1 MISGKRCFVARRGV
15 PKVLQDLLQNYA
27 SNEFLKNVGI
37 RSSFCLFARQFCH
50 IFSFHHT
57 FHTTAIKE
65 RGLIS
70 HDDKHQPPRLLV
82 VQPRVYPKQY
92 LDVKLQ
98 EALRLA
104 DSLEE
109 LRGDA
114 NASARDARRLPPH
127 VVVQNPENGTSK
139 KHRKRVR
146 ADAYFGGGT
155 VESIRAHVL
164 ANDSQQERLDAV
176 FVNASLTA
184 VQQRNLERSWG
195 KPVLD
200 RVGLIIEIFSA
211 HAESKEAR
219 LQVELAA
226 LNYKRSRLVRIS
238 SKEGR
243 RTFGMDS
250 EAEVVSARGRGTG
263 GQGFIS
269 GAGETEIQL
278 QRRRQKVILSDTV
291 GFISDLPIQ
300 LVEAFHSTLE
310 EVVEADFLLHV
321 IDSSAPNADEQRATV
336 LKVLED
342 IGVSKEKFKS
352 HTIEVW
358 NKVDLLEITNT
369 TNSMDSL
376 KIEEAKRKTPLLA
389 LGSTLLEDK
398 SSLNGENMQEE
409 HEVEMPAFVLEN
421 ETPPNTEASMKES
434 VVNEGISWSHEGI
447 PCVST
452 SAVEG
457 TGLQELLNLLDENFI
472 NATNYSE
479 IGT

>member
-1 MISGKRCFVARRGV
+1 ME
-15 PKVLQDLLQNYA
+15 PQ
-27 SNEFLKNVGI
+27 
-37 RSSFCLFARQFCH
+37 RS
-50 IFSFHHT
+50 T
-57 FHTTAIKE
+57 
-65 RGLIS
+65 
-70 HDDKHQPPRLLV
+70 
-82 VQPRVYPKQY
+82 
-92 LDVKLQ
+92 
-98 EALRLA
+98 
-104 DSLEE
+104 
-109 LRGDA
+109 A
-114 NASARDARRLPPH
+114 NAF
-127 VVVQNPENGTSK
+127 V
-139 KHRKRVR
+139 
-146 ADAYFGGGT
+146 
-155 VESIRAHVL
+155 
-164 ANDSQQERLDAV
+164 QQERLDAV

-278 QRRRQKVILSDTV
+278 QRRRISERKERLRSMLAEVRRTRALHRTARDKHGAHVHGNHVPVVAVVGYTNAGKSSLVAALSRSNLYIEDKLFATLDPRSRSVVLPSGQKVILSDTV